1 MCSAAEDDLQLI
13 LISLMQTRFIHD
25 QGIMRDYTGSKVQ
38 DVVLR
43 ARPRILENLGLR
55 GCCKET
61 FRVQRLH
68 VGGLRV
74 PG

>member
-13 LISLMQTRFIHD
+13 LISLMQTCFIHD
-25 QGIMRDYTGSKVQ
+25 QGIMRDYTGSKVCSAGKASNIREFGPQ
-38 DVVLR
+38 
-43 ARPRILENLGLR
+43 GLL
-55 GCCKET
+55 T

-68 VGGLRV
+68 AGGLRV